1 MKLLRINQYLF
12 SIDGLQQ
19 TIRDAKGEAAPI
31 ECTVD
36 NTGVVSSLA
45 LSYHGGHGG
54 EQYPVTERIP
64 GRDDRLLE
72 IAKPKYSRG
81 KNLCG
86 SPDS

>member
-1 MKLLRINQYLF
+1 MKLLRINQHLF

-19 TIRDAKGEAAPI
+19 TIRDAKGETAPI

-45 LSYHGGHGG
+45 LSYHGG

-72 IAKPKYSRG
+72 IARPK
-81 KNLCG
+81 
-86 SPDS
+86 